1 MVTVRVRVALGV
13 DRLSQM
19 VAQELAVHVPGRE
32 LRRLVPAAVDSFFH
46 RTLAWRRSTRFST
59 RWRIWR

>member
-1 MVTVRVRVALGV
+1 MVVTVRVRVALGV

-32 LRRLVPAAVDSFFH
+32 LRRG
-46 RTLAWRRSTRFST
+46 RRS
-59 RWRIWR
+59 WWKNDLL